1 MQLFAVPDYITG
13 SQLMLEYSEE
23 VQLLLQH
30 VVGTACCTLHSIVIQ
45 QLILLFVA
53 DCGLLC

>member
-23 VQLLLQH
+23 VQLLLQR
-30 VVGTACCTLHSIVIQ
+30 VVGTACWTLHSIVIQ